1 MNYYEILEV
10 SLSATQEII
19 KIAYK
24 NLAKKCHPDIVGTE
38 MANKKMQE
46 LNEAY
51 EILSDPEKRKEYD
64 ANFLS
69 DYENYSFD
77 CEEATNE
84 YKYTASSFTKVVD
97 KFKEDFVTVLIAV
110 GTTTFCYMKGWN
122 NWFVKLWYLFAIGWF
137 FMFICE
143 IVDLITENS
152 FTKKI
157 LKCLAFGVG
166 AFAWFEL
173 TR

>member
-10 SLSATQEII
+10 SQSATQEII

-24 NLAKKCHPDIVGTE
+24 NLAKKYHPDIVSTE
-38 MANKKMQE
+38 IANRKMQE

-51 EILSDPEKRKEYD
+51 EILSNPEKRKEYD
-64 ANFLS
+64 TNLLS
-69 DYENYSFD
+69 DNECCSYDYE
-77 CEEATNE
+77 ETNSE
-84 YKYTASSFTKVVD
+84 CQYNSNPLSKAIN
-97 KFKEDFVTVLIAV
+97 KFKEEFITILIAI

-122 NWFVKLWYLFAIGWF
+122 NCFIKLWCFCTIGWL
-137 FMFICE
+137 FMFVCE

-157 LKCLAFGVG
+157 LKYLAFGVG
-166 AFAWFEL
+166 VFTWFEL
-173 TR
+173 TK